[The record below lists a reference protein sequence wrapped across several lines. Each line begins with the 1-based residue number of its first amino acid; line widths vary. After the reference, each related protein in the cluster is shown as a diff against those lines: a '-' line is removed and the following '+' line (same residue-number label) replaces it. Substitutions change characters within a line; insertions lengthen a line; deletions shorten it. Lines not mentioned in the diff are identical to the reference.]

1 MIGNIVGNY
10 KITEKIGEGG
20 MGSVFKG
27 IDLMLEREVAIKVLR
42 PELAGQPEVVERFR
56 AEAVTLA
63 KLNHPK
69 IATLYSFF
77 RHRDDFLMVME
88 FVRGETLGDVINR
101 QGAMRCEQAI
111 PMFCQA
117 LEGIEHAHSLGI
129 IHRDV
134 KPGNVMFTATGAVK
148 VMDFGIARVLGSSR
162 MTRAGH
168 LIGTIEYMSPEQ
180 VKGRDTDARSD
191 IYSSGIVLYEMLTGR
206 VPFSSDSEF
215 DLMKSQVEDAPP
227 PLRHF
232 SIGIPGPVE
241 QIVLLALA
249 KNPHD
254 RFESAG
260 EFREALLDTGVSGRL
275 HDNSQL
281 RAARS
286 DERHVELRNNEN
298 TPKEIVLASSKE
310 FPVSSN
316 EQRFKGTR
324 LASSGDSSAS
334 GTFSNSTFKH
344 ERARASGSES
354 IQGTPERMPG
364 VLGNFNWKHYT
375 AAGLVLSFL
384 VISTV
389 ALVVALSSL
398 TTDAPPTNITPA
410 AQTPVVSQ
418 TPSLAA
424 PTGGFNAETPQTSTT
439 DQTTAPQPNNAKDLG
454 IEIVTPNETSA
465 PADETKSTGRQETSK
480 ATPKA
485 ASRPQTRTRDSGQ
498 RARTDDSSSSASRRA
513 KALRALDQ

>member
-10 KITEKIGEGG
+10 KITAKIGEGG
-20 MGSVFKG
+20 MGSIFKG

-42 PELAGQPEVVERFR
+42 PELAGQPEIVERFR

-101 QGAMRCEQAI
+101 QGAMRFEQAV

-162 MTRAGH
+162 MTKAGR

-180 VKGRDTDARSD
+180 VKGQDTDARSD
-191 IYSSGIVLYEMLTGR
+191 IYSSAIVLYEMLTGR

-241 QIVLLALA
+241 QVVLRALA
-249 KNPHD
+249 KKPED

-260 EFREALLDTGVSGRL
+260 EFREALLDAGVSGRL
-275 HDNSQL
+275 HANSPL
-281 RAARS
+281 RAARP

-298 TPKEIVLASSKE
+298 TPKETVLANSKE
-310 FPVSSN
+310 FSTIPN
-316 EQRFKGTR
+316 EQHFKGTR
-324 LASSGDSSAS
+324 LASSSESFTQGKF
-334 GTFSNSTFKH
+334 GNSPFKH
-344 ERARASGSES
+344 ERERASGSES
-354 IQGTPERMPG
+354 VQGPPEGMSG
-364 VLGNFNWKHYT
+364 ILGNFNWKHYT
-375 AAGLVLSFL
+375 AAGLVLLFL
-384 VISTV
+384 VLSTV

-410 AQTPVVSQ
+410 VQTPVVSQ
-418 TPSLAA
+418 TPSAAA
-424 PTGGFNAETPQTSTT
+424 PTSGFNREASQTSTGP
-439 DQTTAPQPNNAKDLG
+439 TTAPQPNDAKDLG
-454 IEIVTPNETSA
+454 IEIVTPTETSA
-465 PADETKSTGRQETSK
+465 RADETKSTGRQDISN
-480 ATPKA
+480 ATPKSA
-485 ASRPQTRTRDSGQ
+485 PRQQTRSRGSGQ
-498 RARTDDSSSSASRRA
+498 RAKTDDSSSSASRRA
-513 KALRALDQ
+513 KAMRALDQ